1 MRIKDLLEVLMSL
14 LRDNLNGNLRESEK
28 LMWLSTEVSFKQDLK
43 KHLIVNNDELNCEW
57 FSKYK

>member
-1 MRIKDLLEVLMSL
+1 MRIKDLLEVLMYM
-14 LRDNLNGNLRESEK
+14 LRDNLNENLREREK

-43 KHLIVNNDELNCEW
+43 KHLIVNNDELNFEW